1 MIEGNKLIKMK
12 EVIVGSPRSSSGGG
26 SINSELIH
34 IVATF
39 AEGNVPAALDAI
51 LTFTDAAGTHT
62 SRQSMTVSGTTMV
75 AEFAIAIGVEYT
87 VTTGAYLNVEQQT
100 LTRTASQQEY
110 DILFD
115 YTNAEPLA
123 TVVFIECTDGSLIRT
138 DNWATQGAG
147 KTAQDIAILT
157 TSKNFRL
164 SLTYPL
170 TQSNVNE
177 VAWGGSGLDD
187 PMLANTTEGY
197 DNKANTD
204 NIIAYYNKV
213 FWNTPDSDKPV
224 PLTNKLSGSMTAKP
238 ESPAAGWWNA
248 DGSAG
253 EINSGTYLDSQNDYG
268 APAAELCRTYSCGN
282 IGKGG
287 WDLPTARELM
297 LVASNLTAINE
308 ALTAV
313 EATLLHSQIFHWSS
327 SEAPAA
333 QALAV
338 LLSSGLVMTSSKD
351 AALAVRPVA
360 DFDLEK

>member
-1 MIEGNKLIKMK
+1 MANSVDYMKDAVDYGLSDEG
-12 EVIVGSPRSSSGGG
+12 SGGG

-62 SRQSMTVSGTTMV
+62 SRQSMTVSGNTMV
-75 AEFAIAIGVEYT
+75 AEFAVAIGVEYT

-100 LTRTASQQEY
+100 LTRTAAQEEY

-115 YTNAEPLA
+115 YTNAQPLA
-123 TVVFIECTDGSLIRT
+123 TGVFIECNDGSLIRT
-138 DNWATQGAG
+138 DKWATQGAG

-170 TQSNVNE
+170 TQSNTNTVM
-177 VAWGGSGLDD
+177 WGGVQIDN
-187 PMLANTTEGY
+187 PMLANGIEGY

-204 NIIAYYNKV
+204 NIIAFYNKV
-213 FWNTPDSDKPV
+213 FWNTPDSEKPV
-224 PLTNKLSGSMTAKP
+224 PLTDRRSGSMTTLP
-238 ESPAAGWWNA
+238 VSPTAGWWNA
-248 DGSAG
+248 DGTEG
-253 EINSGTYLDSQNDYG
+253 DINSGIYMDSGNDYG
-268 APAAELCRTYSCGN
+268 APAAELCRTYAYGN
-282 IGKGG
+282 LGKGE
-287 WDLPTARELM
+287 WDLPTARELI

-313 EATLLHSQIFHWSS
+313 GATLLYTQVYHRSS
-327 SEAPAA
+327 SEYDPYNAY
-333 QALAV
+333 LV
-338 LLSSGLVMTSSKD
+338 MLSSGSNTLGYKD
-351 AALAVRPVA
+351 SGYAVRPVA
-360 DFDLEK
+360 DFDQKK

>member
-12 EVIVGSPRSSSGGG
+12 EVIVGSPRSSSGSG

-75 AEFAIAIGVEYT
+75 AEFAVAIGIEYT

-100 LTRTASQQEY
+100 LTRTAAQEEY

-123 TVVFIECTDGSLIRT
+123 TGVFIECTDGSLIRT
-138 DNWATQGAG
+138 EKWATQGAG

-177 VAWGGSGLDD
+177 VVWGGYPIDD
-187 PMLANTTEGY
+187 PMLANGIEGY

-213 FWNTPDSDKPV
+213 FWNTADADKPV
-224 PLTNKLSGSMTAKP
+224 PLTNKRSGSMVTLP
-238 ESPAAGWWNA
+238 ETPAAGWWNA

-253 EINSGTYLDSQNDYG
+253 DINSGIYLDSQSDYG
-268 APAAELCRTYSCGN
+268 APAAELCRTYSYCN

-287 WDLPTARELM
+287 WDLPTARELI

-313 EATLLHSQIFHWSS
+313 GATLLYTQVYHWSS
-327 SEAPAA
+327 SEYHSNFAYF
-333 QALAV
+333 V
-338 LLSSGLVMTSSKD
+338 MLSSGSTTGGAKCTPC
-351 AALAVRPVA
+351 AVRPVA
-360 DFDLEK
+360 DFDYKK